1 MKKQDIERAAAILV
15 KARRTRTHL
24 PGLPD
29 GLKPQTVED
38 AYAIQDAVTAGL
50 GKLIGGF
57 KAIAPAG
64 ADPTVAVLYGGT
76 IHASP
81 CGMPIAD
88 APHCGVEAEVAF
100 IFRQSFPPRDTPYT
114 RDEVSAGMDCCA
126 AIEVVSGRYD
136 LATQATNLERLADG
150 ILNAG
155 FVYDTPIKNWQHLD
169 LGKLH
174 VTQSVNGQV
183 VIEKDGGHPTG
194 DPLNVAVVLVNLWRA
209 KGGVRAGQFVTCG
222 SFTGLTYIKPGDV
235 CSIRFEGLG
244 SARVEFIV

>member
-15 KARRTRTHL
+15 RARRTRTHL
-24 PGLPD
+24 TGLPD
-29 GLKPQTVED
+29 TLKPQSVED
-38 AYAIQDAVTAGL
+38 AYAIQDSVTRSL

-76 IHASP
+76 LHPSP
-81 CGMPIAD
+81 CGLPVTD

-100 IFRQSFPPRDTPYT
+100 IFRQPFPPRDAPYT

-136 LATQATNLERLADG
+136 LKAQPTNLERLADG

-155 FVYDTPIKNWQHLD
+155 FVHDTPKKDWRHLD

-174 VTQSVNGQV
+174 VRLAVNGQT
-183 VIEKDGGHPTG
+183 VIEQDGGHPTG

-222 SFTGLTYIKPGDV
+222 SFTGLKYIHPGDV
-235 CSIRFEGLG
+235 CTATFDGLG